1 MSRVIVHVEALVL
14 RGVRH
19 EDRHAVSAGI
29 QQELSRLLASPGADT
44 RLAQLGDLHHAGA
57 GEVAVVGSTRPEQ
70 IGIAAAKSVAGR
82 LLP

>member
-19 EDRHAVSAGI
+19 EDRHAVSLGI
-29 QQELSRLLASPGADT
+29 QQELSRLLAAPGVDT
-44 RLAQLGDLHHAGA
+44 RLAQLGDLHHVGA
-57 GEVAVVGSTRPEQ
+57 GEVAVVDGPKPEQ
-70 IGIAAAKSVAGR
+70 IGMAAAKGIAGR